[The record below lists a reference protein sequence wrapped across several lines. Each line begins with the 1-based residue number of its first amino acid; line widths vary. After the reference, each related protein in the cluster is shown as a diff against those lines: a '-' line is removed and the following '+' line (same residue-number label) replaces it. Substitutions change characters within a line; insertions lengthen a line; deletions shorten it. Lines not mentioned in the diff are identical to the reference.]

1 MLYTVKKGDTVSQL
15 SQKYGIPVSVIIAV
29 NGLDK
34 PDQLSVG
41 QSLVL
46 PQPSKIHT
54 VHKGDTPRTI
64 AKKHK
69 ISVDRLLRNNP
80 QVGDHALLKEGDSVI
95 IAYGSDECG
104 ADLIVNGFSLP
115 FSDSNDYR
123 SALPYLTHV
132 TPFTYGV
139 RANGKL
145 EGMEDEAILR
155 KSLNNGIKPVMNL
168 SSLNTDGSFDN
179 ALVHLLLGNRE
190 YLDQLIQSVL
200 ETMLLK
206 GYRAVLVDFQFLF
219 SEYRQSFTEF
229 IKSLKNALAPYGLE
243 VWVSLAPRFN
253 EHDSLL
259 QEGQDYSALGEIADK
274 IHLLTYEWGY
284 TFEDSLAVS
293 PIDRVK
299 TALLNALEE
308 IDPEKIILGI
318 PTYGKDLA
326 QTVGIP
332 PQYLSNQEILSLAYQ
347 NHATIEFDERSISPY
362 FTYRKGDGTHQVF
375 FEDARSLSHKL
386 AMVKEFGLAGI
397 SFWNLN
403 DSPLL
408 IQSYFLSCQ

>member
-1 MLYTVKKGDTVSQL
+1 MLYTVKKGDTVSRL
-15 SQKYGIPVSVIIAV
+15 SQIYGIPVSVIIAV

-34 PDQLSVG
+34 PDRLSIG

-54 VHKGDTPRTI
+54 VQNGDTPHTI
-64 AKKHK
+64 AKKYK
-69 ISVDRLLRNNP
+69 ISVDNLLRNNP
-80 QVGDHALLKEGDSVI
+80 QIGDSALLKENDTVI
-95 IAYGSDECG
+95 ISYQCDGNGEDI
-104 ADLIVNGFSLP
+104 IVNGFSLP
-115 FSDSNDYR
+115 VPDRKSYR
-123 SALPYLTHV
+123 SAVPYQTHE

-179 ALVHLLLGNRE
+179 ALVHLLLDNRE
-190 YLDQLIQSVL
+190 YSDQLIESVL

-206 GYRAVLVDFQFLF
+206 EYRAVLIDFQFLF
-219 SEYRQSFTEF
+219 SEYRQSFNGF
-229 IKSLKNALAPYGLE
+229 IKRLKNTLAPYGLE
-243 VWVSLAPRFN
+243 VWISLAPRFN
-253 EHDSLL
+253 ENDTLL
-259 QEGQDYSALGEIADK
+259 QEGQDYCTLGEIADK

-284 TFEDSLAVS
+284 TFDDSLAVS

-299 TALLNALEE
+299 TALMNALEE
-308 IDPEKIILGI
+308 IAPEKIILGI

-326 QTVGIP
+326 QTVDIP

-347 NHATIEFDERSISPY
+347 NHAAIDFDDRTMSPY
-362 FTYRKGDGTHQVF
+362 FSYRNGDGIHRVF

-386 AMVKEFGLAGI
+386 ALVRQFGLAGI
-397 SFWNLN
+397 SFWHLN
-403 DSPLL
+403 DSPLP
-408 IQSYFLSCQ
+408 IQSYFLSCK